1 MASELNNE
9 DKPCPL
15 TAAMCVC
22 MPWNLMQT
30 TARLESPLDYVL
42 FNYPLTQNLRQL
54 VVRNAEVLSE
64 KYDVPRILKV
74 GLII

>member
-1 MASELNNE
+1 
-9 DKPCPL
+9 
-15 TAAMCVC
+15 

>member
-1 MASELNNE
+1 
-9 DKPCPL
+9 
-15 TAAMCVC
+15 
-22 MPWNLMQT
+22 MQT